1 MLDRFDIVPMLPAQD
16 LERAK
21 RFYAEKLGLTPV
33 SEDPG
38 AAHYRSGSASF
49 DLYPSRGAGTAQHT
63 LAAWMVDDI
72 HAALEELR
80 GRGVVFEEYDLPG
93 LKTEGGIADL
103 GFELAA
109 WFKDSEGNILSIGQ
123 LRGP

>member
-21 RFYAEKLGLTPV
+21 RFYEEKLGLTPE

-38 AAHYRSGSASF
+38 AAHYRSGATSF
-49 DLYPSRGAGTAQHT
+49 DLYPSQFAGTAQHT
-63 LAAWMVDDI
+63 LAAWMVGDI
-72 HAALEELR
+72 RATVDALRSR
-80 GRGVVFEEYDLPG
+80 GIVFEDYDMPG
-93 LKTEGGIADL
+93 LKTEDGIVDL

-109 WFKDSEGNILSIGQ
+109 WFKDSEGNVLSLGQ
-123 LRGP
+123 LRR